1 MNRWAES
8 AASCE
13 RHLPDR
19 RARQY
24 FHGRGQSRWI
34 CGAPR
39 HELQPGSS
47 PRQLTTMSF
56 ADSILATIESVTGEP
71 AVRQDLDLD
80 LFGNQVLDSL
90 RSVELLVSL
99 SQRFNTDIALSEID
113 RELWATPKKII
124 AFMEERVGA

>member
-1 MNRWAES
+1 MLKVGRHHQ
-8 AASCE
+8 E

-19 RARQY
+19 RAPQY
-24 FHGRGQSRWI
+24 SHSRGAVALDVWLPVGMSSSS
-34 CGAPR
+34 AAHPR
-39 HELQPGSS
+39 L
-47 PRQLTTMSF
+47 LTTMSF